1 MLKEKI
7 EAAFNEQ
14 MNAEMYSS
22 YLYLAMGAHLATQGL
37 GGMAHWMRGQ
47 SAEEWEHAMKF
58 FDFILDRGG
67 SPKLRAIDSPPSSFG
82 APVEVFEMVL
92 EHEQK
97 VTGLIHDL
105 VDLADAEKDH
115 ASGPFLDWFVSEQVE
130 EEKTA
135 GDILDQLRM
144 VGDQPAG
151 LMMMDRALAARA

>member
-1 MLKEKI
+1 MLNDKV

-37 GGMAHWMRGQ
+37 GGMAHWIRGQ
-47 SAEEWEHAMKF
+47 SSEEWEHAMKF

-67 SPKLRAIDSPPSSFG
+67 APKLRAIDSPPSSFG
-82 APVEVFEMVL
+82 SPVEVFEAVL

-105 VDLADAEKDH
+105 VDLTSAEKDH
-115 ASGPFLDWFVSEQVE
+115 ASGPFLAWFVTEQIE

-151 LMMMDRALAARA
+151 MMMMDRSLAARA